1 MHEMKLFIQLIYF
14 LTKFILVFFI
24 TCFAFVLTAVADP
37 GGPEGGFIYYLAA
50 WNGSPTYSDGYYKL
64 GNDLRV
70 STLVDLKND
79 DNGYLPIILI
89 FDVPVYGKPDGT
101 GDPTTTAITVVDV
114 QMINDPSPITD
125 HDIVIERVSRI
136 VENGSPVLNKL
147 LVDIKVPRS
156 LFDDLPITVKLSVSE
171 NAVYSAEG
179 VGNIAYGPI
188 ELNIVEN
195 FPSETPTF
203 TRPTSD
209 ERKVKLIYFLPKD
222 RSFNSQIPIAIDTQI
237 KEAQSFFA
245 ENMAL
250 HGFGQ
255 KTFKIETD
263 DNGTAVVH
271 NFTGVYDGVYYHT
284 NALSKTSSE
293 IKERFDTSTDVYLI
307 VLDTSIENIDGN
319 CGISYYLGG
328 PVIVPANG
336 VCFRDRLGY
345 ILIAH
350 ELGHAFN
357 LEHDFR
363 DSSYLMSGASYT
375 TNKLSTCASR
385 VLDINPFFNQ
395 DANTIQTSNHH
406 GKIRMVTERVYPL
419 NEQHFTVKF
428 EITDND
434 GIYQVQL
441 LFPSYVINP
450 EIKSDS
456 RGLYDCRNFEN
467 APSSETVEFY
477 VPSEFLKYPSNNI
490 TIRVF
495 DQYGNV
501 TQKILTLISTKTF
514 ESVKSNNTGTF
525 LTLTYHDPNVLVPIN
540 DKKEWTGWGD
550 NLWEKTPDRRLS
562 EKPQPFVYNVFL
574 DAYNYWFYAHAQ
586 SSIIYDLSKGNYT
599 KFEAFLL
606 LPYPCESTSVELI
619 CLADDVEIYNSGVL
633 SGSQVHNKRILSDIP
648 EDTQMFTIRTTD
660 AGDGISCDHFVLAN
674 ARLFDADTPVPVSLS
689 FFRPTLENGI
699 VTIRWTTESELD
711 NAGFNILRS
720 IDQYGEYKQVN
731 TQLIQGAGTTGERN
745 IYKWIDTTAKQG
757 VAYYYQIEDV
767 SFADERQ
774 VLTTTRLKGL
784 MSAKNKLK
792 TTWSELKRAH

>member
-1 MHEMKLFIQLIYF
+1 MKISMQIIYF
-14 LTKFILVFFI
+14 FASLALVLFVP
-24 TCFAFVLTAVADP
+24 CFAFVPTTVADP
-37 GGPEGGFIYYLAA
+37 GGPEASGFNYYLAA
-50 WNGSPTYSDGYYKL
+50 WDGSSTYSDGEFL
-64 GNDLRV
+64 LTNDLRG
-70 STLVDLKND
+70 STLVDLEND
-79 DNGYLPIILI
+79 ANGYLPII
-89 FDVPVYGKPDGT
+89 FDFGVPIYGNPDGT
-101 GDPTTTAITVVDV
+101 GFPVISDITLVDV
-114 QMINDPSPITD
+114 QKSSDSSSIPD
-125 HDIVIERVSRI
+125 HGVVIERVSPLPAEP
-136 VENGSPVLNKL
+136 ENF
-147 LVDIKVPRS
+147 LVDIRVPRS
-156 LFDDLPITVKLSVSE
+156 LFDDLPITVILEVPE
-171 NAVYSAEG
+171 NTIYNEDG
-179 VGNIAYGPI
+179 VGNVAYGPI
-188 ELNIVEN
+188 ELNIFGRFSFGVKN
-195 FPSETPTF
+195 VSYY
-203 TRPTSD
+203 D

-271 NFTGVYDGVYYHT
+271 NFTGAYDDVYYHT

-319 CGISYYLGG
+319 CGISYFLGG
-328 PVIVPANG
+328 PAIVPANG
-336 VCFRDRLGY
+336 VCFRDHGSL
-345 ILIAH
+345 LIAH

-357 LEHDFR
+357 LGHDFR
-363 DSSYLMSGASYT
+363 DSSYLMSGSYT
-375 TNKLSTCASR
+375 LNKLSTCASR

-419 NEQHFTVKF
+419 NGQHFTVKF

-441 LFPSYVINP
+441 LFPRYVINP

-501 TQKILTLISTKTF
+501 TQKFLTLISTKTF
-514 ESVKSNNTGTF
+514 ESAKSNNTNNTGTF

-550 NLWEKTPDRRLS
+550 NLWEKTPDGRLS
-562 EKPQPFVYNVFL
+562 EKPQPFFYNVFF

-606 LPYPCESTSVELI
+606 LPNTCESTSVELI

-633 SGSQVHNKRILSDIP
+633 SGSQVHNKRILFDIP

-660 AGDGISCDHFVLAN
+660 AGDGINCDHFVLAN

-720 IDQYGEYKQVN
+720 NNRSNGFKQVN
-731 TQLIQGAGTTGERN
+731 TALIQGAGTTGERST
-745 IYKWIDTTAKQG
+745 YKWIDTAVKPG
-757 VAYYYQIEDV
+757 IVYYYQIEDV
-767 SFADERQ
+767 SFAGERQ

-784 MSAKNKLK
+784 ISAKDKLT

>member
-1 MHEMKLFIQLIYF
+1 MKTSMQIIYF
-14 LTKFILVFFI
+14 FASLVLVLFVP
-24 TCFAFVLTAVADP
+24 CFAFVPTTVADP
-37 GGPEGGFIYYLAA
+37 GGPEGGFAYYLEAFD
-50 WNGSPTYSDGYYKL
+50 GSPTYVDGKFFL
-64 GNDLRV
+64 TNDLRGSTSV
-70 STLVDLKND
+70 DLENDANGYLSIIFKFGVPIYGNPNGTGFPVISDITLVDVQKSSD
-79 DNGYLPIILI
+79 SSSI
-89 FDVPVYGKPDGT
+89 PDHG
-101 GDPTTTAITVVDV
+101 V
-114 QMINDPSPITD
+114 
-125 HDIVIERVSRI
+125 VIERVSPFPG
-136 VENGSPVLNKL
+136 EPGSFV
-147 LVDIKVPRS
+147 VDIRVPNS
-156 LFDDLPITVKLSVSE
+156 LFDDLPITVILEVPE
-171 NAVYSAEG
+171 NTIYNEDG
-179 VGNIAYGPI
+179 VGNVAYGPI
-188 ELNIVEN
+188 ELNIFERFSFSVK
-195 FPSETPTF
+195 
-203 TRPTSD
+203 D

-271 NFTGVYDGVYYHT
+271 NFTGAYDGVYYHT

-293 IKERFDTSTDVYLI
+293 IEERFDTSTDVCLI

-319 CGISYYLGG
+319 CGISYLLGG
-328 PVIVPANG
+328 PAIVPANG

-357 LEHDFR
+357 LVHDFR

-375 TNKLSTCASR
+375 THKLSTCASR

-441 LFPSYVINP
+441 LFPRYVINP

-501 TQKILTLISTKTF
+501 TQKFLTLISTKTF
-514 ESVKSNNTGTF
+514 ESAKSNNTGTF

-550 NLWEKTPDRRLS
+550 NLWEKTPDGRLS
-562 EKPQPFVYNVFL
+562 EKPQPFFYNAFF

-606 LPYPCESTSVELI
+606 LPNQCESTSVELI

-660 AGDGISCDHFVLAN
+660 AGDGINCDHFVLAN

-720 IDQYGEYKQVN
+720 NNRSNGFKQMN
-731 TQLIQGAGTTGERN
+731 TALIQGAGTTGERST
-745 IYKWIDTTAKQG
+745 YKWIDTAVKPG
-757 VAYYYQIEDV
+757 IVYYYQIEDV
-767 SFADERQ
+767 SFAGEHK
-774 VLTTTRLKGL
+774 VLTTARLKGL
-784 MSAKNKLK
+784 ISAKDKLT